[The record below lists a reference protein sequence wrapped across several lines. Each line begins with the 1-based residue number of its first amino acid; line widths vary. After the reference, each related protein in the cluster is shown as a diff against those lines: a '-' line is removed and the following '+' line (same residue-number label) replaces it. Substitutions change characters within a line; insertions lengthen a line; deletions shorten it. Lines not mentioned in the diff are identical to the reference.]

1 MKSKIGNQVDNSDS
15 HSATSDSIYLNTG
28 ESAHVEREN
37 DISRVITGEES
48 EVKSREDKYCI
59 DNEPTEEDVFQVSV
73 DRDEN
78 NTMNMTNV
86 DRRNLHAPEYI
97 FRPARDVETNLGRTE
112 TASNEQT
119 NRKRRQTEIENVECS
134 VRNNRSSINS
144 SSSGDI
150 VQNSLEPLVEKELFR
165 RLTHT
170 IHHRL
175 VIGSPGQIKLVG
187 LIASARILVTLFET
201 NRLNIPDYEEVE
213 HKIPPLDCHV
223 SDWQPPDHDI
233 NDNIDTS
240 INGFHDIDEL
250 PRITP
255 LKRRMV
261 YTVTPLNYDGN
272 RVGGGYRGGGS
283 DPLSRLISRWRNLTA
298 ADLEDFS
305 YISRRGY
312 DLKYNSYYVLYGKP
326 SRLGGKW
333 KEFFSARMK
342 TSAFRRKRKVLVNS
356 SHISMLVKLHTIHIQ
371 KNGEDLPIGMVIFED
386 HTDFLHSNSSRCFY
400 GCSRSVNRNDS
411 TGTSGT
417 TMENSI
423 VRDLNLYDENV
434 ANSVGD
440 VVENFSFC
448 HRFNSFLR
456 EKPGCP
462 NFRCVNSVYDS
473 LHLPSGATP
482 QENTTENSSSR
493 ADHIKKYYA
502 YLRPN
507 PTFHFPRND
516 NQNTHNIVNSSNLN
530 ISHMVYGQNNL
541 NFGNTGSVS
550 SSSSSDNS
558 SSSTSSYNDLNP
570 KPGNHNLYF
579 NACRYDHALY
589 SNSNPNNLNS
599 NHQYSNILGSDSS
612 TPRIGNSNYSST
624 IFEAIFNPF
633 CHYLDL
639 QCPWQSIMHPL
650 YINSIIEAQV
660 LRGGSGNAFV
670 PTEANKDTRL
680 ESSYANNSAE
690 LLLLLN
696 FRNLTPKLKSELLH
710 ILSCARFINHD
721 LLSLILKLSLN
732 ILRNSRNNENINSV
746 FEGTDLSSPP
756 ARSNI
761 DLDVLAGQ
769 DVTTHNTVLP
779 KGPNSA
785 PYGSSNRFQV
795 HSQHENSC
803 KSHKLHT

>member
-1 MKSKIGNQVDNSDS
+1 MKLKIGNQVDNSDS
-15 HSATSDSIYLNTG
+15 HSVTSDSIYLNTG
-28 ESAHVEREN
+28 ESAHVEEEN
-37 DISRVITGEES
+37 DILRVITSEES
-48 EVKSREDKYCI
+48 EVESREDKYFI
-59 DNEPTEEDVFQVSV
+59 DNEPTEDDVFQLSV

-78 NTMNMTNV
+78 NTMNTTNV

-97 FRPARDVETNLGRTE
+97 FRHARDVETNLGRTE

-144 SSSGDI
+144 NSSGDI

-233 NDNIDTS
+233 NGNIDTL
-240 INGFHDIDEL
+240 INGFRDIDGL

-298 ADLEDFS
+298 VDLEDFS

-326 SRLGGKW
+326 SSLGGKW

-371 KNGEDLPIGMVIFED
+371 KNGDDLPIGMVIFED
-386 HTDFLHSNSSRCFY
+386 HTDFLHSNSPKCFY
-400 GCSRSVNRNDS
+400 GRSRSVNKNDS

-462 NFRCVNSVYDS
+462 NVRYVNSVYDS
-473 LHLPSGATP
+473 SHLPSGATP
-482 QENTTENSSSR
+482 QENTTENSLAR
-493 ADHIKKYYA
+493 ADHIKKYSG

-507 PTFHFPRND
+507 PTLHFPRND
-516 NQNTHNIVNSSNLN
+516 NQNTHNIVNPSNLN

-558 SSSTSSYNDLNP
+558 SSSTSSYHDLNP
-570 KPGNHNLYF
+570 NPGNHNLYF

-599 NHQYSNILGSDSS
+599 NILVSDNS
-612 TPRIGNSNYSST
+612 TPRIGNPNYSST
-624 IFEAIFNPF
+624 IFDAIFNPF

-639 QCPWQSIMHPL
+639 QSPWQSIMHPL

-660 LRGGSGNAFV
+660 LCGGSGNAFV

-680 ESSYANNSAE
+680 ESSYANNPAE

-732 ILRNSRNNENINSV
+732 ILCNNRNNENTNFV
-746 FEGTDLSSPP
+746 LEGTDLSSPP

-761 DLDVLAGQ
+761 DLDVLSGQ
-769 DVTTHNTVLP
+769 DVTAYNAVLP
-779 KGPNSA
+779 KGPNPA
-785 PYGSSNRFQV
+785 PYGSSNCVQV
-795 HSQHENSC
+795 NLQHENFC
-803 KSHKLHT
+803 KSYKWHT